1 MPALVALA
9 TISIAAGVDLEARWN
24 RLRALPAERRKKLV
38 DNLSRFDAVLTSE
51 QQQALRDL
59 DRRINS
65 LEPSQRGEYLATLR
79 RYHSWLSRL
88 PEDRRDEIMRTPAS
102 ERLAAIA
109 KLASQPR
116 YKVPS
121 DRTPP
126 FLQLAAIGEY
136 SPFELAAI
144 FKIWQVLTPTERKEV
159 ERPLTNGGRVQVL
172 FRLGAAKDLPR
183 EIRPEGYDEQSVFGD
198 IEPHLKKRHPVLVEE
213 LKKRNEKSVQVMR
226 RLAINFFYLTAQQKG
241 AVKRVAPDKLDH
253 FVASFPWWIQ
263 SAFESYP
270 PDEAQRRLT
279 IVYRLVFPHPS
290 EIKIAPR
297 GSPAPPGSRPAP
309 SSTKKAA
316 APVGGAPGARSGPP
330 L

>member
-1 MPALVALA
+1 MVALA
-9 TISIAAGVDLEARWN
+9 TILIAAGVDFEASWA
-24 RLRALPAERRKKLV
+24 RLKALPADRRKKLV

-59 DRRINS
+59 DRRIQA
-65 LEPSQRGEYLATLR
+65 LDPSRQAEYFATLR
-79 RYHSWLSRL
+79 RYHNWLSRL
-88 PEDRRDEIMRTPAS
+88 PDDRRDEIMRTPAG

-144 FKIWQVLTPTERKEV
+144 FKIWQVLTPGQRKDV
-159 ERPLTNGGRVQVL
+159 EKPLNNSVRLQVL
-172 FRLGAAKDLPR
+172 FRLGEAKKLPR
-183 EIRPEGYDEQSVFGD
+183 EILPEGYDEQSLLGD
-198 IEPHLKKRHPVLVEE
+198 IEPHLKRAHPVLVEE
-213 LKKRNEKSVQVMR
+213 LKKRNEKSAQIMR
-226 RLAINFFYLTAQQKG
+226 RLAINFFYLTPQQKG
-241 AVKRVAPDKLDH
+241 AVKRVAPDKLDQ

-270 PDEAQRRLT
+270 PDEARRRLT

-290 EIKIAPR
+290 EIKLAPR
-297 GSPAPPGSRPAP
+297 QSPGPPGSRPGPSTAKRAP
-309 SSTKKAA
+309 
-316 APVGGAPGARSGPP
+316 APAGGGSGAKSAPPE
-330 L
+330 